1 MKNGFIKVA
10 TASPALSVADCKGN
24 AAEIIKEYKRAKE
37 LSVKL
42 LVFPELSVS
51 SYSCGDLFRQRL
63 LLDGTLAALDKIKKA
78 TVGDDML
85 VFVGFP
91 FVLDGSLYNCA
102 AAICGGSI
110 LGIVPKTYIPDYAE
124 HYETRYFAEGM
135 REVSEVTV
143 LGETVPFG
151 TDIIFKCKENPE
163 FTVGAE
169 ICEDILAPF
178 PPSGELAING
188 ATVIVNLSASAESV
202 GKAERRREI
211 LKTESA
217 RYVCA
222 YLYANSSDGES
233 STDAVYS
240 GHSLICE
247 NGSILSEST
256 PFEPSLTVTEIDVQR
271 LIHDRLRQNT
281 FKPYNTAYTVY
292 FSQTQDKTVLTRSV
306 SKSPFVPENA
316 EKRAKRCE
324 DILTMQA
331 TALKKRVSHIGCKN
345 IVVGISGG
353 LDSCLA
359 LLVMVK
365 AMDALKRPRTDI
377 TAVTMP
383 CFGTTKR
390 TKSNAERICEQLGV
404 TFKEV
409 NIAKAVTQHFE
420 DIGQDLSVY
429 DVTYENS
436 QARERTQV
444 LMDIANKSGG
454 IVIGTGDLSELALG
468 WATYN
473 GDHMSM
479 YGVNGGVPKTLV
491 RHLVR
496 HYADNTDDVKL
507 ADALYDILD
516 TPVSPE
522 LIPPKDN
529 GNIAQVTE
537 DIVGPYELHD
547 FFLYYFFRFGFTP
560 EKIKLLAEYAFDGV
574 YGSEIIEKW
583 LKTFCRR
590 FMTQQFKR
598 SCLPDGPKIGSVSL
612 SPRGDLKM
620 ASDVNPK
627 LWLEG

>member
-1 MKNGFIKVA
+1 MFNGFIKVA

-24 AAEIIKEYKRAKE
+24 AAEIIKEYKKAKE
-37 LSVKL
+37 LGVKL
-42 LVFPELSVS
+42 LTFPELSVS
-51 SYSCGDLFRQRL
+51 SYSCGDLFRQRV
-63 LLDGTLAALDKIKKA
+63 LLDGSLKALDAVKKA

-85 VFVGFP
+85 IFVGFP
-91 FVLDGSLYNCA
+91 FAFNGALYNCA
-102 AAICGGSI
+102 AAISGGHI
-110 LGIVPKTYIPDYAE
+110 LGIVPKTNIPSYAE
-124 HYETRYFAEGM
+124 HYETRYFSEGK
-135 REVSEVTV
+135 REVTEVQI

-151 TDIIFKCKENPE
+151 TDIVFRCKENPE

-178 PPSGELAING
+178 PPSGRLSLSG

-247 NGSILSEST
+247 NGKLLAEST
-256 PFEPSLTVTEIDVQR
+256 PFSPALTVTEIDVQR

-281 FKPYNTAYTVY
+281 FKTDKELTVVY
-292 FSQTQDKTVLTRSV
+292 FSQNQAKTALTRRF
-306 SKSPFVPENA
+306 SKTPFVPENGT
-316 EKRAKRCE
+316 ERADRCE
-324 DILTMQA
+324 NILKMQA
-331 TALKKRVSHIGCKN
+331 AALKKRVSHIGCKN

-353 LDSCLA
+353 LDSTLA

-365 AMDALKRPRTDI
+365 AMDSLKRPRTDI

-390 TKSNAERICEQLGV
+390 TKSNAEKICEQLGV
-404 TFKEV
+404 TFMEV

-420 DIGQDLSVY
+420 DIGQNPNVY
-429 DVTYENS
+429 DVTFENS

-479 YGVNGGVPKTLV
+479 YGVNGGIPKTLV

-496 HYADNTDDVKL
+496 HYADNTDDGKL
-507 ADALYDILD
+507 KEALYDILD

-529 GNIAQVTE
+529 GTIAQVTE

-560 EKIKLLAEYAFDGV
+560 EKIKLLAEYTFDGV
-574 YGSEIIEKW
+574 YSAEVIEKW

-620 ASDVNPK
+620 ASDVSPR
-627 LWLEG
+627 LWLDN

>member
-1 MKNGFIKVA
+1 MFNGFIKVGV
-10 TASPALSVADCKGN
+10 ASPALSVADCKGN
-24 AAEIIKEYKRAKE
+24 AAEIISEYKKAKAE
-37 LSVKL
+37 GVKL
-42 LVFPELSVS
+42 LVFPELSIS
-51 SYSCGDLFRQRL
+51 SYSCGDLFRQRA
-63 LLDGTLAALDKIKKA
+63 LLDGSLKALDTVKKA
-78 TVGDDML
+78 TIGDDML
-85 VFVGFP
+85 IFVGFP
-91 FVLDGSLYNCA
+91 FAFNGSLYNCA
-102 AAICGGSI
+102 AAISGGSI
-110 LGIVPKTYIPDYAE
+110 IGIVPKTYVPSYAE
-124 HYETRYFAEGM
+124 HYETRYFSEGQ
-135 REVSEVTV
+135 RQVTDVNV
-143 LGETVPFG
+143 LGQTVPFG
-151 TDIIFKCKENPE
+151 TDIVFKCKENEE

-169 ICEDILAPF
+169 ICEDILAPL
-178 PPSGELAING
+178 PPSGRLTQNG
-188 ATVIVNLSASAESV
+188 CTVIVNLSASAESV

-233 STDAVYS
+233 STDGVYS

-247 NGSILSEST
+247 NGRILKEGL
-256 PFEPSLTVTEIDVQR
+256 PFESALTISEIDIQR
-271 LIHDRLRQNT
+271 LTHDRLRQNT
-281 FKPYNTAYTVY
+281 FKTDKGFAVVY
-292 FSQTQDKTVLTRSV
+292 FSQVQEKTSLTRKI

-316 EKRAKRCE
+316 EKRAERCE
-324 DILTMQA
+324 AILKMQA
-331 TALKKRVSHIGCKN
+331 FALKKRVSHIGCKN

-365 AMDALKRPRTDI
+365 AMDALNRPRTDI

-390 TKSNAERICEQLGV
+390 TKSNAEKMCEQLGV
-404 TFKEV
+404 TFMEV

-420 DIGQDLSVY
+420 DIGQDPNLY
-429 DVTYENS
+429 DVTFENS

-479 YGVNGGVPKTLV
+479 YGVNGGIPKTLV

-496 HYADNTDDVKL
+496 YYADNTDNKKL
-507 ADALYDILD
+507 AEALYDILD

-529 GNIAQVTE
+529 GSIAQVTE

-560 EKIKLLAEYAFDGV
+560 EKIKHLAEYTFDGV
-574 YGSEIIEKW
+574 YSAEVIEKW

-620 ASDVNPK
+620 PSDVSPS
-627 LWLEG
+627 LWL

>member
-1 MKNGFIKVA
+1 MFSGFIKVA

-24 AAEIIKEYKRAKE
+24 AAEIIKEYKKAKE
-37 LSVKL
+37 LGVKL
-42 LVFPELSVS
+42 LTFPELSVS
-51 SYSCGDLFRQRL
+51 SYSCGDLFRQRV
-63 LLDGTLAALDKIKKA
+63 LLDGSLKALDMIKKA
-78 TVGDDML
+78 TLGDDML
-85 VFVGFP
+85 IFVGFP
-91 FVLDGSLYNCA
+91 FAHDGRLYNCA
-102 AAICGGSI
+102 AAVSGGHI
-110 LGIVPKTYIPDYAE
+110 IGIVPKTYIPNYAE
-124 HYETRYFAEGM
+124 HYETRYFSEGE
-135 REVSEVTV
+135 REITDVNV

-151 TDIIFKCKENPE
+151 TDMVFKCKENEE

-178 PPSGELAING
+178 PPSGRLTQSG
-188 ATVIVNLSASAESV
+188 ATVIVNLSASAETV

-217 RYVCA
+217 RFVCA

-247 NGSILSEST
+247 NGKLLAESV
-256 PFEPSLTVTEIDVQR
+256 PFKPTLTVTEIDVQR
-271 LIHDRLRQNT
+271 LIHDRIRQNT
-281 FKPYNTAYTVY
+281 FKTDKSFKAVY
-292 FSQTQDKTVLTRSV
+292 FSQKQEKTTLTRSF
-306 SKSPFVPENA
+306 SKTPFVPENEA
-316 EKRAKRCE
+316 ERAERCE
-324 DILTMQA
+324 NILKMQA

-359 LLVMVK
+359 LLVMTL

-390 TKSNAERICEQLGV
+390 TKSNAEKMCEQLGV
-404 TFKEV
+404 TFMEV
-409 NIAKAVTQHFE
+409 NIAKAVSQHFI
-420 DIGQDLSVY
+420 DIGQDPDVY

-468 WATYN
+468 FATYN

-496 HYADNTDDVKL
+496 HYADNTEDKKL
-507 ADALYDILD
+507 AEALYDILD

-529 GNIAQVTE
+529 GSIAQVTE

-560 EKIKLLAEYAFDGV
+560 EKIKLLAEYVFNGIYD
-574 YGSEIIEKW
+574 SDTIEKW
-583 LKTFCRR
+583 LKMFCRR

-598 SCLPDGPKIGSVSL
+598 SCLPDGPKIGSVCL

-620 ASDVNPK
+620 ASDVSPN
-627 LWLEG
+627 LWTV

>member
-24 AAEIIKEYKRAKE
+24 AAEIIKEYKKAKE
-37 LSVKL
+37 LGVKL
-42 LVFPELSVS
+42 LTFPELSVS
-51 SYSCGDLFRQRL
+51 SYSCGDLFRQRV
-63 LLDGTLAALDKIKKA
+63 LLDGSLKALDAVKKA

-91 FVLDGSLYNCA
+91 FAVSGALYNCA
-102 AAICGGSI
+102 AAISGGHI
-110 LGIVPKTYIPDYAE
+110 LGIVPKTNIPSYAE
-124 HYETRYFAEGM
+124 HYETRYFSEGK
-135 REVSEVTV
+135 REVAEVQI

-151 TDIIFKCKENPE
+151 TDIVFKCKENPD

-169 ICEDILAPF
+169 ICEDILVPF
-178 PPSGELAING
+178 PPSGRLSLSG

-233 STDAVYS
+233 STDGVYS

-247 NGSILSEST
+247 NGRLLKET
-256 PFEPSLTVTEIDVQR
+256 VPFEPALNVTEIDVQR

-281 FKPYNTAYTVY
+281 FKTDKELAVVY
-292 FSQTQDKTVLTRSV
+292 FSQNQEKTALTRKF
-306 SKSPFVPENA
+306 SKTPFVPENA
-316 EKRAKRCE
+316 AERAERCE
-324 DILTMQA
+324 NILKMQA
-331 TALKKRVSHIGCKN
+331 AALKKRVFHIGCKN

-353 LDSCLA
+353 LDSTLA

-365 AMDALKRPRTDI
+365 AMDALSRPRTDI

-390 TKSNAERICEQLGV
+390 TKSNAEKICEQLGV
-404 TFKEV
+404 TFMEV
-409 NIAKAVTQHFE
+409 NISKAVTQHFE
-420 DIGQDLSVY
+420 DIGQDPNVY
-429 DVTYENS
+429 DVTFENS

-496 HYADNTDDVKL
+496 HYADNTDDKKL
-507 ADALYDILD
+507 KEALYDVLD

-529 GNIAQVTE
+529 GTIAQVTE

-560 EKIKLLAEYAFDGV
+560 EKIKLLAEYTFEGV
-574 YGSEIIEKW
+574 YSTEVIEKW

-620 ASDVNPK
+620 ASDVSPK
-627 LWLEG
+627 LWLDN

>member
-1 MKNGFIKVA
+1 MFNGFIKVA

-24 AAEIIKEYKRAKE
+24 AAEIIKEYKKAKA
-37 LSVKL
+37 LGVKL

-51 SYSCGDLFRQRL
+51 SYSCGDLFRQKV
-63 LLDGTLAALDKIKKA
+63 LLDGSLKALDAVKKV
-78 TVGDDML
+78 TLGDDML
-85 VFVGFP
+85 IFVGFP
-91 FVLDGSLYNCA
+91 FAMSGALYNCA
-102 AAICGGSI
+102 AAISGGHI
-110 LGIVPKTYIPDYAE
+110 LGIVPKTNIPNYAE
-124 HYETRYFAEGM
+124 HYETRYFSEG
-135 REVSEVTV
+135 RCEVTEV
-143 LGETVPFG
+143 QILGETVPFG
-151 TDIIFKCKENPE
+151 TDIVFKCKENPE

-178 PPSGELAING
+178 PPSGKLTLSG

-217 RYVCA
+217 RFVCA

-247 NGSILSEST
+247 NGKLLKESV
-256 PFEPSLTVTEIDVQR
+256 PFEPALTVTEIDVQR

-281 FKPYNTAYTVY
+281 FKADKEFTVVY
-292 FSQTQDKTVLTRSV
+292 FSQNQENTALTRRF
-306 SKSPFVPENA
+306 SKTPFVPENEA
-316 EKRAKRCE
+316 KRAERCE
-324 DILTMQA
+324 AILKMQA

-365 AMDALKRPRTDI
+365 AMDALNHPRTDI

-390 TKSNAERICEQLGV
+390 TKSNAEKMCEQLGV
-404 TFKEV
+404 TFMEV

-420 DIGQDLSVY
+420 DIGQDPSVY

-496 HYADNTDDVKL
+496 HYADNTDDKKL
-507 ADALYDILD
+507 KEALYDILD

-529 GNIAQVTE
+529 GTIAQVTE

-560 EKIKLLAEYAFDGV
+560 EKIKLLAEYVFDGI
-574 YGSEIIEKW
+574 YSAETIEKW

-620 ASDVNPK
+620 PSDVSPK
-627 LWLEG
+627 LWLEN

>member
-1 MKNGFIKVA
+1 MQNGFIKVA
-10 TASPALSVADCKGN
+10 TASPSLSVADCKGN
-24 AAEIIKEYKRAKE
+24 AAEIIKEYKKAKE
-37 LSVKL
+37 CGVKL

-51 SYSCGDLFRQRL
+51 SYSCGDLFRQRVL
-63 LLDGTLAALDKIKKA
+63 TDGALKALDTVKKA

-85 VFVGFP
+85 IFVGLP
-91 FVLDGSLYNCA
+91 LYVNGSLYSCA
-102 AAICGGSI
+102 AAVSDGRI
-110 LGIVPKTYIPDYAE
+110 LGIVPKTFVGSFSDPFE
-124 HYETRYFAEGM
+124 KRYFAEG
-135 REVSEVTV
+135 RCDVTDICI

-151 TDIIFKCKENPE
+151 AKTVFKCKENE
-163 FTVGAE
+163 DLTVGVE
-169 ICEDILAPF
+169 IGQDAGAII
-178 PPSGELAING
+178 PPSVGLAKNG
-188 ATVIVNLSASAESV
+188 ATVIVNLSASYETVGMAE
-202 GKAERRREI
+202 ARRECVRS
-211 LKTESA
+211 ESA
-217 RYVCA
+217 RLTAA
-222 YLYANSSDGES
+222 YIYANSSDGES

-240 GHSLICE
+240 GHSLIAE
-247 NGSILSEST
+247 NGRIISET
-256 PFEPSLTVTEIDVQR
+256 VPFEPCLNVTEIDVQR
-271 LIHDRLRQNT
+271 VVHDRLCKSFETENT
-281 FKPYNTAYTVY
+281 YKTVY
-292 FSQTQDKTVLTRSV
+292 FSQKQEKTVLTRHI
-306 SKSPFVPENA
+306 SKTPFIPENE
-316 EKRAKRCE
+316 EKRRERCKY
-324 DILTMQA
+324 ILELQA
-331 TALKKRVSHIGCKN
+331 TALKKRVAHIGCKN

-359 LLVMVK
+359 LLVMTM
-365 AMDALKRPRTDI
+365 AMDKLSRPRTDI

-390 TKSNAERICEQLGV
+390 TKSNAEKMCEELGV
-404 TFKEV
+404 TFTEV
-409 NIAKAVTQHFE
+409 NITKAVTQHFA
-420 DIGQDLSVY
+420 DIGQDPSVY
-429 DVTYENS
+429 DVTFENS

-496 HYADNTDDVKL
+496 YYADNTDNGKL
-507 ADALYDILD
+507 SEALYDVLD

-529 GNIAQVTE
+529 GTIAQVTE

-547 FFLYYFFRFGFTP
+547 FFLYYFFRYGFAP
-560 EKIKLLAEYAFDGV
+560 EKIKLLAETAFDGV
-574 YGSEIIEKW
+574 YSAATVEKW

-598 SCLPDGPKIGSVSL
+598 SCLPDGPKVGSVSL

-620 ASDVNPK
+620 ASDVSAR
-627 LWLEG
+627 LWLE

>member
-1 MKNGFIKVA
+1 MYNGFIKVA
-10 TASPALSVADCKGN
+10 TASPALKVADCTWN
-24 AAEIIKEYKRAKE
+24 AAEIIKEYNKAKE
-37 LSVKL
+37 MGVKL

-51 SYSCGDLFRQRL
+51 SYSCGDLFRQRV
-63 LLDGTLAALDKIKKA
+63 LLDGSLNALGEIKNA
-78 TVGDDML
+78 TKGSDTL

-91 FVLDGSLYNCA
+91 LALDGSLYNCA
-102 AAICGGSI
+102 AAICNGKF
-110 LGIVPKTYIPDYAE
+110 LGVIPKTCIPSYAE
-124 HYETRYFAEGM
+124 HYEMRYFSEGKQETRDIM
-135 REVSEVTV
+135 L
-143 LGETVPFG
+143 LGESVPFG
-151 TDIIFKCKENPE
+151 TGMVFRCKENPE

-169 ICEDILAPF
+169 ICEDALTPEPTASALAR
-178 PPSGELAING
+178 NG

-202 GKAERRREI
+202 GKAEGRREM
-211 LKTESA
+211 LKTESS
-217 RYVCA
+217 RFICA

-247 NGSILSEST
+247 NGTVLAESV
-256 PFEPSLTVTEIDVQR
+256 PFEPETLVTEIDVQR
-271 LIHDRLRQNT
+271 LTHDRLRIST
-281 FKPYNTAYTVY
+281 FKTENNFTTVY
-292 FSQTQDKTVLTRSV
+292 FSQSQTETALTRCF

-324 DILTMQA
+324 DILNMQA
-331 TALKKRVSHIGCKN
+331 TALKKRVSHINCKN

-365 AMDALKRPRTDI
+365 AMDKLNRPRTDI

-390 TKSNAERICEQLGV
+390 TKSNAEKMCEELKV
-404 TFKEV
+404 TFMEV
-409 NIAKAVTQHFE
+409 NIAKAVTQHFL
-420 DIGQDLSVY
+420 DIGQDPESY
-429 DVTYENS
+429 DVTFENS

-479 YGVNGGVPKTLV
+479 YGVNAGIPKTLV

-496 HYADNTDDVKL
+496 HYADNTDNKKL
-507 ADALYDILD
+507 AEVLYDVLG

-560 EKIKLLAEYAFDGV
+560 EKIFRIAKYTFNGV
-574 YGSEIIEKW
+574 YDGETIKKW

-620 ASDVNPK
+620 PSDVSPS
-627 LWLEG
+627 LWL